1 MEEIKKRVDNMLV
14 DRGLVKD
21 YPDQTVREL
30 LYHLFVAIDIY
41 RYMTIAEK
49 NKSGYW
55 FRLFRGSYTL
65 RNFLK
70 ERKRKRDKEKSPLH
84 PSYKKE
90 SGVKEKAQNNTH
102 TAERESSVGGV
113 ELMVRKEAFY
123 RECMAFRDRY
133 DENMLL
139 DFYAHWAEDVV
150 GKDKMLFEAERSWNT
165 SHRLRIWSTS
175 EITKAR
181 EAAAIRQKRTRKKQQ
196 EEQTAAEKQ
205 QVQAAQR
212 EADNQRREQEMEE
225 SRKGKVSTEEY
236 IRQHPDSMVARLYRE
251 QQAKEAKTASRSPSG
266 KTDKASGEVADK
278 KGGAP

>member
-1 MEEIKKRVDNMLV
+1 
-14 DRGLVKD
+14 
-21 YPDQTVREL
+21 
-30 LYHLFVAIDIY
+30 
-41 RYMTIAEK
+41 
-49 NKSGYW
+49 
-55 FRLFRGSYTL
+55 
-65 RNFLK
+65 
-70 ERKRKRDKEKSPLH
+70 
-84 PSYKKE
+84 
-90 SGVKEKAQNNTH
+90 
-102 TAERESSVGGV
+102 
-113 ELMVRKEAFY
+113 MVRKEVFY

-205 QVQAAQR
+205 QVQAAAR